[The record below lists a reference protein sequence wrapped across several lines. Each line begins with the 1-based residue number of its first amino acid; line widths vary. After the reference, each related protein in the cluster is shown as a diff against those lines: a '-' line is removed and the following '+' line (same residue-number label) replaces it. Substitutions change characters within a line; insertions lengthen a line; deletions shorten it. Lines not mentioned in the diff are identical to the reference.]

1 MPYYFIIQGLQDP
14 TLNCPGGML
23 KKFTAQKKED
33 IWAISTTRSDVI
45 DYFKCHS
52 KEGLVIVKDENNV
65 LKSADYEVWS
75 STVFPLQNYFK
86 IPSNIWSSKWY
97 SRFIRYSKRATI
109 KSKQLIQSW
118 CNRAPVLNSKDLEK
132 RILTEEWVYPNSV
145 PGCYVYR
152 KKYMD
157 LIKRFKI
164 LYRKLVADSDVMECM
179 FAPLIPIQELLH
191 PSYLHTVM
199 ENLFYTITVKD
210 CKALQIKSFLE
221 QNIDRQELLS
231 KSTGV
236 HYVQNYCSCQGLYGS
251 LKNKS
256 FEAPCTFIDDTVT
269 TYRNEHGKC
278 TSLQRLESFN
288 RIELVK
294 ILPKGDPTE
303 EVSVYK
309 KRIIQ
314 FLKVL
319 GLNCQIEK
327 TGSWILE
334 DENGDQD
341 HYTLDFNAYYEGKR
355 LQICNLSYN
364 GDFWTHPNNIKIKN
378 KGAISLCSG
387 LGLQRLVWL
396 FLMFNGTDESKW
408 SSQFL
413 QITKI

>member
-1 MPYYFIIQGLQDP
+1 MPYYFISESQDL
-14 TLNCPGGML
+14 TLNCPSGML
-23 KKFTAQKKED
+23 KKFTAQKRANL
-33 IWAISTTRSDVI
+33 WAISTSRSDVI
-45 DYFKCHS
+45 DYFKCHFKDGS
-52 KEGLVIVKDENNV
+52 VVVKDENNV
-65 LKSADYEVWS
+65 LRSANYEVWTS
-75 STVFPLQNYFK
+75 LVFPLQNYFR
-86 IPSNIWSSKWY
+86 IPSNVWSSKWC
-97 SRFIRYSKRATI
+97 SRFIRYSKRATL

-118 CNRAPVLNSKDLEK
+118 YSKVPLLSSKELEK
-132 RILTEEWVYPNSV
+132 RLLDEEWILPNSV

-164 LYRKLVADSDVMECM
+164 LYRKHVADSDVLECM
-179 FAPLIPIQELLH
+179 FAPMIPIQELLN

-199 ENLFYTITVKD
+199 ENLFYTVTVKD
-210 CKALQIKSFLE
+210 CKSLQIRSFLE

-256 FEAPCTFIDDTVT
+256 FESPCTFIDDTVT

-294 ILPKGDPTE
+294 ILPKGDPVE
-303 EVSVYK
+303 EITLYK
-309 KRIIQ
+309 EKLVQ

-319 GLNCQIEK
+319 GLNGQIEK

-334 DENGDQD
+334 DGSGDQD

-378 KGAISLCSG
+378 KETISLCSG

-408 SSQFL
+408 SRQFI
-413 QITKI
+413 QSTKS